1 MVSFMSQMSSPR
13 RAFTLVELLVVIAI
27 IGVLVGL
34 LLPAVQQA
42 REAARRMECTNNL
55 KQLGLAL
62 HNHHDTY
69 GIFPPA
75 SHNLEARNKLE
86 GTNRWNRIGYVT
98 PLLPFVEQ
106 QALHEQV
113 YLFHQAGGVP
123 WNFGSV
129 GSAPNVIQ
137 SPYRRKVAAFRCP
150 SDPEERGDRDNGSIN
165 YVANRGDVYL
175 DTGNWEWRGMFS
187 NGERGECSF
196 SSLTDGSSNTIM
208 LSEICVGIGTGNPL
222 TDQVRTGVADSVNA
236 FEAWTAGAPSACM
249 AVVGPNNTLANAAST
264 YGGGWQPGSRWG
276 DAANVYTGFFTIIPP
291 NGPTCSN
298 GNVEHRSKQPPSSY
312 HTGGVNAVMG
322 DGSVRFITES
332 IDTGDLTVTPPSP
345 NGNSRRYNGP
355 SLWGVWGA
363 MGSSRGGE
371 AVQAEL

>member
-1 MVSFMSQMSSPR
+1 MSKKFTPR
-13 RAFTLVELLVVIAI
+13 GAFTLVELLVVIAI

-42 REAARRMECTNNL
+42 REAARRMECSNNL

-62 HNHHDTY
+62 HNHHDTFNK
-69 GIFPPA
+69 FPAA
-75 SHNLEARNKLE
+75 SHNLEARNRLD
-86 GTNRWNRIGYVT
+86 GGQRWNRMGYAT
-98 PLLPFVEQ
+98 FLLPFIEQ
-106 QALHEQV
+106 QAIFEQV
-113 YLFHQAGGVP
+113 FLFHELGGVP
-123 WNFGSV
+123 WNFGSR
-129 GSAPNVIQ
+129 GSAPNIVQ
-137 SPYRRKVAAFRCP
+137 SPYAQKVAAFRCP
-150 SDPEERGDRDNGSIN
+150 SDSERRGERDNGSIN

-187 NGERGECSF
+187 NGERGECTF
-196 SSLTDGSSNTIM
+196 ASLKDGSSNTIM
-208 LSEICVGIGTGNPL
+208 VSEVVVGNGTGNPL
-222 TDQVRTGVADSVNA
+222 TDQVKSGVADSVND
-236 FEAWTAGAPSACM
+236 FQAGAHGAPAACM
-249 AVVGPNNTLANAAST
+249 AVIGPNNTLANAAST

-332 IDTGDLTVTPPSP
+332 IDTGDLTQNPPNP
-345 NGNSRRYNGP
+345 PGNARKYNGP

-363 MGSSRGGE
+363 MGSANGGE
-371 AVQAEL
+371 SYDSSL

>member
-1 MVSFMSQMSSPR
+1 MSKKPAPR
-13 RAFTLVELLVVIAI
+13 GAFTLVELLVVIAI

-42 REAARRMECTNNL
+42 REAARRMECSNNL

-62 HNHHDTY
+62 HNHHDTFNK
-69 GIFPPA
+69 FPPA
-75 SHNLEARNKLE
+75 SHNLQARNNLN
-86 GTNRWNRIGYVT
+86 GGQQWSRMGYAT
-98 PLLPFVEQ
+98 FLLPFIEQ
-106 QALHEQV
+106 QTLHEQAF
-113 YLFHQAGGVP
+113 LFHAGGGVP

-129 GSAPNVIQ
+129 GSAPDIVQ
-137 SPYRRKVAAFRCP
+137 SPYAQKIAAFRCP
-150 SDPEERGDRDNGSIN
+150 SDSERRGDVDNGSIN

-196 SSLTDGSSNTIM
+196 SSLKDGSTNTIM
-208 LSEICVGIGTGNPL
+208 VSEIVVGNGTGNPL
-222 TDQVRTGVADSVNA
+222 TDQVRSGVADSIGE
-236 FEAWTAGAPSACM
+236 FTAGAHGAPAACM

-291 NGPTCSN
+291 NGPTCSP
-298 GNVEHRSKQPPSSY
+298 GNVEHQSKQPPSSY

-332 IDTGDLTVTPPSP
+332 IDTGDLTQNPPNP
-345 NGNSRRYNGP
+345 PGNARTYNGP

-363 MGSSRGGE
+363 MGSANGGE
-371 AVQAEL
+371 SYDSL